1 MKIFSLFD
9 VFKELLPVRECTV
22 VCVTYLQLFILI
34 LTDLHAND
42 VQLITNERRVNNER
56 SIK

>member
-1 MKIFSLFD
+1 MFSLFG
-9 VFKELLPVRECTV
+9 VFKELWTVREYTV
-22 VCVTYLQLFILI
+22 GCLTYLQLFILI

-42 VQLITNERRVNNER
+42 EQLITNERRVNNER